1 MSRYENMSAS
11 ELKSELSAVNAKL
24 AGLSAKGLKLDL
36 TRGKPG
42 AEQLALSEDMLT
54 VLSSLDDCVCENGTD
69 CANYGIL
76 DGIPE
81 AKKLFSDLLGI
92 PENRI
97 IVEGNSSL
105 NIMFDTIARA
115 MLFGVYGSE
124 SPWCRQGEIK
134 FLCPSPGYDRHF
146 AICEAMGIK
155 MIPVD
160 MTPEGPDM
168 DTVERLV
175 SSDSSI
181 KGIWCVPK
189 YSNPEGYTYSAETV
203 ERFAALKTAAP
214 DFRIFWDNAYVVHDL
229 YEEKDTLADIFEA
242 CKKYGTEDRVF
253 YFASTSKIAFPG
265 NGVAIIAA
273 SENNIAQ
280 IKPILASQTIGHDKL
295 NQMRHVKYFKNAQ
308 GVLNHMKRHADIIR
322 PRFEAVIDAF
332 RSELSGIATWTEPK
346 GGYFID
352 LAVPCGCAK
361 RVFNLAAENGVTL
374 TNAGAS
380 FPYGIDPCDKH
391 LRIAPTFPSF
401 DNLIAA
407 LEILCLCVKA
417 AAIEKELNK

>member
-1 MSRYENMSAS
+1 MSRYENMAAS
-11 ELKSELSAVNAKL
+11 ELNSELSEVKAKL
-24 AGLSAKGLKLDL
+24 AELCAKGLKLDL

-42 AEQLALSEDMLT
+42 NDQLALSEDMLT
-54 VLSSLDDCVCENGTD
+54 VLSTRDDCICDNGTD

-92 PENRI
+92 PESRI

-124 SPWCRQGEIK
+124 KPWGQQGEIK

-146 AICEAMGIK
+146 AICETMGIK

-160 MTPEGPDM
+160 MTPAGPDM

-175 SSDSSI
+175 SSDASI

-203 ERFAALKTAAP
+203 ERFAALKPAAK

-229 YEEKDTLADIFEA
+229 YDEKDSLLDIFEA
-242 CKKYGTEDRVF
+242 CKKHGTEDSVF

-265 NGVAIIAA
+265 SGVAIIAA

-280 IKPILASQTIGHDKL
+280 IKPILAAQTIGHDKL
-295 NQMRHVKYFKNAQ
+295 NQMRHVKYFKNAE
-308 GVLNHMKRHADIIR
+308 GVLNHMKKHADIIR
-322 PRFEAVIDAF
+322 PRFEAVINAF

-346 GGYFID
+346 GGYFIN
-352 LAVPCGCAK
+352 LTVPCGCAK

-380 FPYGIDPCDKH
+380 FPYGIDPCDRH

-407 LEILCLCVKA
+407 LEILCLCVKV